1 MTLKANGSFGF
12 GGSGS
17 GGGGGGEVNTA
28 SNVGTGVQV
37 FKQKTGVDLEF
48 RTLLPNGVSANN
60 TIVLDQNADTI
71 DFSVRTGTFGIS
83 NGQGY
88 YTFYTTL
95 SAAITAATSGQTIV
109 MFDNVTETTATPI
122 NLKSDVNIDLN
133 GHTYTLD
140 VADAANAF
148 QDNGV
153 SVKVVISNGLIQR
166 SNALS
171 PTSTN
176 STVLKLSNAG
186 SEVTLSNVQ
195 LLNNTGS
202 ALYTL
207 GKVFG
212 GLITSNWSEGNTGVY
227 IDGTDSQLV
236 GTNVIGNTT
245 MFVGG
250 TIKKCYVYSENF
262 NATPRLLS
270 VAIDTS
276 GIIEDCIVESNLGY
290 AIQSTSAKI
299 SNTIAYSV
307 AQIAYNE
314 VGVSS
319 RISNC
324 YFRSSGSYAMNG
336 AIINSTNCVCESD
349 VTFAANAGTSEHT
362 DSIFISA
369 ISSAYNSP
377 SNCKFFGCTFK
388 PESGL
393 SGVHGLRLLLGIDY
407 IIGCRFE
414 VNNLANF
421 AVIGTNGTPT
431 NIYAVNNNA
440 FGSAVMFDNVTN
452 LQSNTPDLY
461 GNILVG

>member
-1 MTLKANGSFGF
+1 MSFGSGF
-12 GGSGS
+12 GISKRGS
-17 GGGGGGEVNTA
+17 GGGGGEVNTA
-28 SNVGTGVQV
+28 SNVGMGVQV

-48 RTLLPNGVSANN
+48 RTLLPNGISANN
-60 TIVLDQNADTI
+60 ALILDQNADTI
-71 DFSVRTGTFGIS
+71 EITVRTGTFGIS

-109 MFDNVTETTATPI
+109 MFDNVTETTSTPI
-122 NLKSDVNIDLN
+122 NLKDGVNIDLN

-140 VADAANAF
+140 VADVANTF
-148 QDNGV
+148 QDNEV
-153 SVKVVISNGLIQR
+153 AVIVNISNGKIVR
-166 SNALS
+166 ANGAT

-176 STVLKLSNAG
+176 TTALQVANSLS
-186 SEVTLSNVQ
+186 EITLSNVQ
-195 LLNNTGS
+195 LLNETGS

-207 GKVFG
+207 GKVYG
-212 GLITSNWSEGNTGVY
+212 GTITSNWSEGNEGVY
-227 IDGTDSQLV
+227 IDGTDSELV
-236 GTNVIGNTT
+236 GSNVIGNTT
-245 MFVGG
+245 MFVRG

-262 NATPRLLS
+262 NADPRTLS
-270 VAIDTS
+270 AAVNTS
-276 GIIEDCIVESNLGY
+276 GEIEDCIVESNLGY

-319 RISNC
+319 KLSNC

-336 AIINSTNCVCESD
+336 VIINSNNCVCESD
-349 VTFAANAGTSEHT
+349 VDYAANASNSEHT
-362 DSIFISA
+362 DSVFISSG
-369 ISSAYNSP
+369 SSAYNSP
-377 SNCKFFGCTFK
+377 SNCKFFSCTFK
-388 PESGL
+388 AESNLDGL
-393 SGVHGLRLLLGIDY
+393 HGLRLIGGIDY

-414 VNNLANF
+414 VNNAINF
-421 AVIGTNGTPT
+421 AVIGVNGIPT
-431 NIYAVNNNA
+431 EIYAVGNIA
-440 FGSAVMFDNVTN
+440 TRCSVMFDNVTN